1 MNKNLETLKIT
12 KENIK
17 AIKMDV
23 KRLFGITEEDL
34 EYRKFFIE
42 IKEPSKAED
51 IVVCNDY
58 RDSECG
64 MLDGKK
70 YVTFYFCNK
79 DFTTI
84 EDEDTIH
91 VQIIDE
97 HAYYD
102 ESGNL
107 LRPSEDDEEDEY
119 VIDKYE
125 NKYNIDLTGGLFIV
139 LYEYYDFN
147 NIGDYVVEIYP
158 LI

>member
-1 MNKNLETLKIT
+1 MNKNLESLKLT

-17 AIKMDV
+17 TIKGAV
-23 KRLFGITEEDL
+23 KNLFNITNDDL

-42 IKEPSKAED
+42 VKEPSKPED

-70 YVTFYFCNK
+70 YVTFYFCNL
-79 DFTTI
+79 DFSLI
-84 EDEDTIH
+84 KDEDTIH

-107 LRPSEDDEEDEY
+107 LTGYDEDEDY
-119 VIDKYE
+119 MIDRYS
-125 NKYNIDLTGGLFIV
+125 NKYNVNLSDAIFVV
-139 LYEYYDFN
+139 LYEVFDFN
-147 NIGDYVVEIYP
+147 EIGDYVAEIYP

>member
-1 MNKNLETLKIT
+1 MNKIESLKLT

-17 AIKMDV
+17 PIKMAV
-23 KRLFGITEEDL
+23 KRLFGLTNDDL

-42 IKEPSKAED
+42 VKEPSKPED

-70 YVTFYFCNK
+70 YVTFYFCNL
-79 DFTTI
+79 DFSLI

-107 LRPSEDDEEDEY
+107 LTGYDEDEDY
-119 VIDKYE
+119 MIDRYS
-125 NKYNIDLTGGLFIV
+125 NKYNVDLSDAIFVV
-139 LYEYYDFN
+139 LYEVFDFN
-147 NIGDYVVEIYP
+147 EIGDYVAEIYP

>member
-1 MNKNLETLKIT
+1 MNKIESLKLT
-12 KENIK
+12 KENIRP
-17 AIKMDV
+17 IKMAV
-23 KRLFGITEEDL
+23 KGLFGITEEDL

-42 IKEPSKAED
+42 IKEPSKPED

-58 RDSECG
+58 RDSECAG

-70 YVTFYFCNK
+70 YVTFYFCNL
-79 DFTTI
+79 DFSLI

-107 LRPSEDDEEDEY
+107 LTGYDEDEDY
-119 VIDKYE
+119 MIDEYE
-125 NKYNIDLTGGLFIV
+125 NKYNVDLSDAIFVV
-139 LYEYYDFN
+139 LYEVFDFN
-147 NIGDYVVEIYP
+147 EIGDYVAEIYP

>member
-1 MNKNLETLKIT
+1 MNKIESLKLT
-12 KENIK
+12 KENIRP
-17 AIKMDV
+17 IKMAV
-23 KRLFGITEEDL
+23 KGLFGITEEDL

-42 IKEPSKAED
+42 IKEPTKPED

-58 RDSECG
+58 RDSECAG

-70 YVTFYFCNK
+70 YVTFYFCNL
-79 DFTTI
+79 DFSLI

-107 LRPSEDDEEDEY
+107 LTGYDEDEDY
-119 VIDKYE
+119 MIDEYE
-125 NKYNIDLTGGLFIV
+125 NKYNVDLSDAIFVV
-139 LYEYYDFN
+139 LYEVFDFN
-147 NIGDYVVEIYP
+147 EIGDYVAEIYP

>member
-1 MNKNLETLKIT
+1 MNKIESLKLT
-12 KENIK
+12 KENIRP
-17 AIKMDV
+17 IKMAV
-23 KRLFGITEEDL
+23 KGLFGITEEDL

-42 IKEPSKAED
+42 IKEPTKPED

-58 RDSECG
+58 RDSECAG

-70 YVTFYFCNK
+70 YVTFYFCNL
-79 DFTTI
+79 DFSLI

-107 LRPSEDDEEDEY
+107 LRPSEDDEEDDY

>member
-1 MNKNLETLKIT
+1 MNKIESLKLT

-17 AIKMDV
+17 PIKMAV
-23 KRLFGITEEDL
+23 KRLFGLTNDDL

-42 IKEPSKAED
+42 VKEPSKAED
-51 IVVCNDY
+51 IVITNDY

-107 LRPSEDDEEDEY
+107 LTGYDEDEDY
-119 VIDKYE
+119 MIDRYS
-125 NKYNIDLTGGLFIV
+125 NKYNVDLSDAIFVV
-139 LYEYYDFN
+139 LYEVFDFN
-147 NIGDYVVEIYP
+147 EIGDYVAEIYP

>member
-1 MNKNLETLKIT
+1 MNKIESLKLT

-17 AIKMDV
+17 PIKMAV
-23 KRLFGITEEDL
+23 KGLFGITEEDL

-107 LRPSEDDEEDEY
+107 LTGYDEDEDY
-119 VIDKYE
+119 MIDRYS
-125 NKYNIDLTGGLFIV
+125 NKYNVDLSDAIFVV
-139 LYEYYDFN
+139 LYEVFDFN
-147 NIGDYVVEIYP
+147 EIGDYVAEIYP